1 MNALEI
7 YTTHTGPLKVN
18 TYILHDA
25 HSAAIVDPGGNE
37 KRLLL
42 WLKENG
48 LQLNKILLTHG
59 HFDHCGAVHALK
71 AATGA
76 QIIISAADEEML
88 HNNVL
93 SMAHAFG
100 VSCPPCYAD
109 RCVSHGDTVSLG
121 FTNLEVISTPGHTPG
136 GVCYYTDGIL
146 FSGDTLFAG
155 SVGRSDF
162 PGGDYDALIESVKK
176 RLFVLP
182 DGTHVLPG
190 HGDATTIG
198 QEKSDNPFL
207 GYGWDK

>member
-1 MNALEI
+1 MEI
-7 YTTHTGPLKVN
+7 YATHTGPLKVN

-76 QIIISAADEEML
+76 QIIISDADEEML

-100 VSCPPCYAD
+100 VSYPPCYAD
-109 RCVSHGDTVSLG
+109 RCVSGGDAVSLG
-121 FTNLEVISTPGHTPG
+121 FANLEVISTPGHTPG

-162 PGGDYDALIESVKK
+162 PGGDYDVLIESVKK

-182 DGTHVLPG
+182 DSTRVLPG

>member
-1 MNALEI
+1 MEI

-76 QIIISAADEEML
+76 QIIISTADEEML

-100 VSCPPCYAD
+100 VSCPPCHAD
-109 RCVSHGDTVSLG
+109 RCVSDGDTVSLG
-121 FTNLEVISTPGHTPG
+121 FTNLDVIFTPGHTPG

-182 DGTHVLPG
+182 DGTRVLPG

-207 GYGWDK
+207 GYGWDQ

>member
-1 MNALEI
+1 MSALEI

-109 RCVSHGDTVSLG
+109 RCVSHGDTVSLD

-162 PGGDYDALIESVKK
+162 PGGDYEVLIESVKK

-182 DGTHVLPG
+182 DGTRVLPG

>member
-1 MNALEI
+1 MSALEI

-100 VSCPPCYAD
+100 VSCPPCRAD
-109 RCVSHGDTVSLG
+109 RC
-121 FTNLEVISTPGHTPG
+121 
-136 GVCYYTDGIL
+136 VCYYTDGIL

-182 DGTHVLPG
+182 DGTRVLPG

-207 GYGWDK
+207 GYGWDQ

>member
-100 VSCPPCYAD
+100 VSCPPCHAD

-121 FTNLEVISTPGHTPG
+121 FTNLDVISTPGHTPG

-146 FSGDTLFAG
+146 FSD
-155 SVGRSDF
+155 
-162 PGGDYDALIESVKK
+162 DALIESVKK

-182 DGTHVLPG
+182 DGTRVLPG

-198 QEKSDNPFL
+198 QEKADNPFL
-207 GYGWDK
+207 GYGWNQ

>member
-1 MNALEI
+1 MSALEI

-100 VSCPPCYAD
+100 VSCPPCHAD
-109 RCVSHGDTVSLG
+109 RCVSHGDTVSLD

-136 GVCYYTDGIL
+136 GVCYCTDGIL

-162 PGGDYDALIESVKK
+162 PGGDYDALIKSVKK

-182 DGTHVLPG
+182 DGTRVLPG

-207 GYGWDK
+207 GYGWDQ

>member
-109 RCVSHGDTVSLG
+109 RCVSHGDTVSLD

-136 GVCYYTDGIL
+136 GVCYCTDGIL

-162 PGGDYDALIESVKK
+162 PGGDYDALIKSVKK

-182 DGTHVLPG
+182 DGTRVLPG

-207 GYGWDK
+207 GYGWDQ

>member
-1 MNALEI
+1 MSALEI

-76 QIIISAADEEML
+76 QIIISTADEEML

-100 VSCPPCYAD
+100 VSCPPCHAD
-109 RCVSHGDTVSLG
+109 RCVSDGDTVSLG
-121 FTNLEVISTPGHTPG
+121 FTNLDVIFTPGHTPG

-182 DGTHVLPG
+182 DGTRVLPG

-207 GYGWDK
+207 GYGWDQ

>member
-1 MNALEI
+1 MEI

-42 WLKENG
+42 WLKEN
-48 LQLNKILLTHG
+48 
-59 HFDHCGAVHALK
+59 
-71 AATGA
+71 
-76 QIIISAADEEML
+76 
-88 HNNVL
+88 
-93 SMAHAFG
+93 
-100 VSCPPCYAD
+100 
-109 RCVSHGDTVSLG
+109 G

-182 DGTHVLPG
+182 DGTRVLPG

-207 GYGWDK
+207 GYGWDQ

>member
-1 MNALEI
+1 MSALEI

-100 VSCPPCYAD
+100 VSCPPCHAD
-109 RCVSHGDTVSLG
+109 RCVSHGDTVSLD

-136 GVCYYTDGIL
+136 GVCYCTDGIL

-182 DGTHVLPG
+182 DGTRVLPG

-207 GYGWDK
+207 GYGWDQ

>member
-1 MNALEI
+1 MSALEI

-76 QIIISAADEEML
+76 QIIISTADEEML

-100 VSCPPCYAD
+100 VSCPPCHAD
-109 RCVSHGDTVSLG
+109 RCVSHGDTVSPAAY
-121 FTNLEVISTPGHTPG
+121 VI
-136 GVCYYTDGIL
+136 
-146 FSGDTLFAG
+146 TLTAYC
-155 SVGRSDF
+155 F
-162 PGGDYDALIESVKK
+162 PGIRCLRALSAEAI
-176 RLFVLP
+176 FP
-182 DGTHVLPG
+182 A
-190 HGDATTIG
+190 ATMMR
-198 QEKSDNPFL
+198 
-207 GYGWDK
+207 